1 MTDLR
6 DRAQHLITAEI
17 APAIGLA
24 GDDIEVLAVADGI
37 ATVRLGPA
45 CAGCG
50 GIGTVVA
57 MLEQELRLRLP
68 EVEVV
73 EPIA

>member
-6 DRAQHLITAEI
+6 DRVQHLITAEI

-37 ATVRLGPA
+37 ATVRLGTA

-50 GIGTVVA
+50 GIATVVA
-57 MLEQELRLRLP
+57 ILEQELRQRVP
-68 EVEVV
+68 VVEVI
-73 EPIA
+73 EPVA